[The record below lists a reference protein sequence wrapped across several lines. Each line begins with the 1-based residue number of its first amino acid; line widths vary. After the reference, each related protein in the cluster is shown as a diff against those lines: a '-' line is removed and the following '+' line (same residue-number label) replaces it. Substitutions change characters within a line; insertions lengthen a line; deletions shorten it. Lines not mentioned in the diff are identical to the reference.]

1 MAKLF
6 IMNNNVVLG
15 EHSLILEQNF
25 YFKWTA
31 GEARRVLAW
40 RQGGPPQ
47 TAGADGKVSA
57 GDKLTPRGLSLTFH
71 WDL

>member
-31 GEARRVLAW
+31 GEARWVLA
-40 RQGGPPQ
+40 
-47 TAGADGKVSA
+47 
-57 GDKLTPRGLSLTFH
+57 
-71 WDL
+71 